1 VSDQEA
7 LTLELACHITPRP
20 HTRPAWPRPFID
32 LSDRIPGVRCQ
43 HALLADGAH
52 GAVGALRADE
62 RLIVGV
68 RRAGCAF
75 QWRDGA
81 LTALTPDPGAWIV
94 GANPQPDGFER
105 FATALR
111 RGDLI
116 ILADHPLN
124 PTSLDRLLR
133 TTTDID
139 AIAEEL
145 FGEHPGVGMVLRALV
160 VPDGIGLRA
169 QVEAL
174 LRRGFDISYEG
185 NEHAGTIATFAMPWP
200 GGVVEVQEAIL
211 TAVRELPAVLP
222 RMRAHIAESDPWTGE
237 AEPGFTSFLDPDGR
251 SGYLY
256 AEPLEAFAE
265 HSEAVRASFLDPGTP
280 LGRAVEVE
288 RLSGHAIVD
297 ALSTHVERLDVVA
310 LHSAPTYDGSVLAI
324 HVLGGRDALTGE
336 LVGVVLERVWT

>member
-1 VSDQEA
+1 M
-7 LTLELACHITPRP
+7 H
-20 HTRPAWPRPFID
+20 
-32 LSDRIPGVRCQ
+32 
-43 HALLADGAH
+43 
-52 GAVGALRADE
+52 
-62 RLIVGV
+62 
-68 RRAGCAF
+68 RAG
-75 QWRDGA
+75 RTGRIGKRG
-81 LTALTPDPGAWIV
+81 TAVSLVRGMSTTRRKEIARLYGVDFI
-94 GANPQPDGFER
+94 ER
-105 FATALR
+105 QL
-111 RGDLI
+111 
-116 ILADHPLN
+116 P
-124 PTSLDRLLR
+124 S
-133 TTTDID
+133 
-139 AIAEEL
+139 
-145 FGEHPGVGMVLRALV
+145 
-160 VPDGIGLRA
+160 
-169 QVEAL
+169 
-174 LRRGFDISYEG
+174 
-185 NEHAGTIATFAMPWP
+185 
-200 GGVVEVQEAIL
+200 QEAIL